1 MVNLSYQRYRHQID
15 VNLLDLKTA
24 NLLNNFILIYYLIF
38 VIRDLYKATF
48 AGVAQMAEQGFCKP
62 QVVGSI
68 PTASTT
74 ALINSR

>member
-1 MVNLSYQRYRHQID
+1 MVKN
-15 VNLLDLKTA
+15 
-24 NLLNNFILIYYLIF
+24 
-38 VIRDLYKATF
+38 

-74 ALINSR
+74 ATKILVILGPILSV